1 MILSNADAGVL
12 GLVVCESE
20 MEVGSAGGG
29 GGFIVTG
36 FPCGSSVSMEQ
47 QLYECAEDD
56 QHKALDIDQQSTRL

>member
-1 MILSNADAGVL
+1 M
-12 GLVVCESE
+12 CEFE
-20 MEVGSAGGG
+20 MEVGSAG

-47 QLYECAEDD
+47 QLYVCAEDD